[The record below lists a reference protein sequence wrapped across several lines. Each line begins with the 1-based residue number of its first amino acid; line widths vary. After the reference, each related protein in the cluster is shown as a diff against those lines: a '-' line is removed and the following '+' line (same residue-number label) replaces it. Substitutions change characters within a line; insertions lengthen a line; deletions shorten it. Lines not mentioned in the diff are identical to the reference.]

1 MDYFTVIRFLFIF
14 VSNVFLRDMKLKD
27 GFKGE
32 QSLVLPRAV
41 LQLIESDPLASLLY
55 VTDIGYFPKARHHYR
70 CRETAIDQYV
80 FIYCIDGK
88 GWFELNGEK
97 HEVVANQYFILPA
110 GTAHTYAASEAEPWT
125 IYWIH
130 FKGAIAHHYAADRAR
145 PIDVT
150 PSLASR
156 INTRNKL
163 FEEIYLTLASSFT
176 LESIRYACA
185 SFQHY
190 LASLRYIQQYRN
202 AGKETS
208 PQGDI
213 ADMVIHFF
221 NENIERHLTL
231 PEVAAFSGLSSS
243 RLSFVFKERTG
254 HSPLNYF
261 NLLKVRR
268 ACELLDTTRLKP
280 NQISLKLGFDDPY
293 YFSRLFSKIMGLS
306 PINYRNRPK
315 T

>member
-1 MDYFTVIRFLFIF
+1 
-14 VSNVFLRDMKLKD
+14 MKLKD

-32 QSLVLPRAV
+32 QSIVLPRAV
-41 LQLIESDPLASLLY
+41 LQLMESDPIASQLHI
-55 VTDIGYFPKARHHYR
+55 TDIGYYPKAMHHFR
-70 CRETAIDQYV
+70 SRDAAIDQYV

-88 GWFELNGEK
+88 GWFELNGER
-97 HEVVANQYFILPA
+97 HLVSANQYFILPA
-110 GTAHTYAASEAEPWT
+110 GTAHTYAASESDPWT

-130 FKGAIAHHYAADRAR
+130 FKGKLARHYATAANR

-150 PSLASR
+150 PSQVSR
-156 INTRNKL
+156 INARNRL
-163 FEEIYLTLASSFT
+163 FEEIYFTLASSFT
-176 LESIRYACA
+176 VESVRYACA

-202 AGKETS
+202 AAKDSAT
-208 PQGDI
+208 QGDI
-213 ADMVIHFF
+213 TDMVIHFF
-221 NENIERHLTL
+221 DENIERHLSL
-231 PEVAAFSGLSSS
+231 QEIAEFSGLSSS
-243 RLSFVFKERTG
+243 RLSFIFKERTG

-261 NLLKVRR
+261 NLLKIRR
-268 ACELLDTTRLKP
+268 ACELLDSTNLKL

-293 YFSRLFSKIMGLS
+293 YFSRLFSKTMGLS